1 MLVFASVVLGGSAGG
16 LLGAN
21 AQHAEQLVMGI
32 LQDVGDIL
40 QSFEGGPNDPKSPV
54 TNASSLAEDRARLDS
69 ASQKAN
75 ELANEL
81 QNIQDGLTG
90 RDGR

>member
-21 AQHAEQLVMGI
+21 AQHAEQSLTGI

-40 QSFEGGPNDPKSPV
+40 QSFAGGPNDPQSPV
-54 TNASSLAEDRARLDS
+54 RNGSSLAEDRAHLND
-69 ASQKAN
+69 ATQKAN
-75 ELANEL
+75 ELQNEL

>member
-1 MLVFASVVLGGSAGG
+1 MVLASAVVVGSAGG

-21 AQHAEQLVMGI
+21 AQHAEQLVTGI

-54 TNASSLAEDRARLDS
+54 THASSLAEDRARLDS
-69 ASQKAN
+69 ARQKAD

-90 RDGR
+90 HDGR